1 MVLRCDGMGMYLSVS
16 SVRVT
21 VRGCS
26 MVQSLDGCTGMYRM
40 VRLTVKDT
48 SGVVRETVETSTK
61 GTRLQYTGWSG
72 HTNNFD
78 TLSTV

>member
-1 MVLRCDGMGMYLSVS
+1 
-16 SVRVT
+16 
-21 VRGCS
+21 
-26 MVQSLDGCTGMYRM
+26 MYRM

-78 TLSTV
+78 TLR